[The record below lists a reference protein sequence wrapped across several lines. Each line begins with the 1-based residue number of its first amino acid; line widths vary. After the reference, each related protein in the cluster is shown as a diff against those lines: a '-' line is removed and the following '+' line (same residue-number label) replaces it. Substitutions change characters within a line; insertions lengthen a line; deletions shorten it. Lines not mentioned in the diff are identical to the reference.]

1 MSQIPNRARAI
12 DKTQIGTVSAARVW
26 PQDRSGGQISVCCLK
41 LAHEWRPLPPQSPS
55 RLLAGGASLGGPLFS
70 FKTPGGCGPPM
81 RRRPALFGGKVR
93 DAGGLSQL
101 LVKKF
106 CGDYCLMLAR
116 KE

>member
-55 RLLAGGASLGGPLFS
+55 RLLAGGASSEGRWVS
-70 FKTPGGCGPPM
+70 FKNPGGCRSPMGPW
-81 RRRPALFGGKVR
+81 AGHLGGEGR
-93 DAGGLSQL
+93 GAGGATS
-101 LVKKF
+101 VV
-106 CGDYCLMLAR
+106 G
-116 KE
+116 E